1 MKFRASTPYP
11 FLYLVIKADVR
22 QVSGD
27 HGEAVKKLII
37 IAVICAAG
45 WHLKDGNIPFL
56 SSAGAYDNSGNP
68 VVWLFTVDGCG
79 KPCDSS
85 RDQLNRRRVDFEEKR
100 IDVNDDSDEDVKFWE
115 RNGRNLFPLI
125 AAGNEIAIGPSSS
138 KLATVLA
145 LTFGEEYLTRNE
157 EILFKDHFYADGSP
171 KIVMY
176 GADWCPYCK
185 KLRTEFTN
193 DNIDFV
199 EIDVDRHAKK
209 DLILRTMQIEG
220 YPATWVGYTRVA
232 GSTLKAVNKVAS
244 NY

>member
-1 MKFRASTPYP
+1 MKK
-11 FLYLVIKADVR
+11 I
-22 QVSGD
+22 
-27 HGEAVKKLII
+27 II
-37 IAVICAAG
+37 IAVICIAA
-45 WHLKDGNIPFL
+45 WHINDGNIPFL
-56 SSAGAYDNSGNP
+56 SSAGAYDSSGNP
-68 VVWLFTVDGCG
+68 TVWLFTVDGCG

-85 RDQLNRRRVDFEEKR
+85 RNQLQRRGVDFEEKR
-100 IDVNDDSDEDVKFWE
+100 IDVNNDSDEDVKFWA

-125 AAGNEIAIGPSSS
+125 AAGNAISIGPSAS

-145 LTFGEEYLTRNE
+145 LTFGEEFLTRNE
-157 EILFKDHFYADGSP
+157 EILFKEHFYPDGSP

-185 KLRTEFTN
+185 KLRTEFN
-193 DNIDFV
+193 KDNVDFI

-209 DLILRTMQIEG
+209 ELILRTMEIDG

-232 GSTLKAVNKVAS
+232 GSTLNAVNKVVR